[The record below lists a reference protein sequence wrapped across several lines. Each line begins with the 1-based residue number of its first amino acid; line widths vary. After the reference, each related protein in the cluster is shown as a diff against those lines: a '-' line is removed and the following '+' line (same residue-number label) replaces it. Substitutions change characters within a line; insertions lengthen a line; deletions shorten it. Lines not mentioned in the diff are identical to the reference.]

1 MDTDSNAAIRVDDLP
16 ATGRPMRIAVVTET
30 YPPEV
35 NGVSITTARL
45 VEGLLARGHRI
56 QLIRPRQRDTDP
68 PDPPQRLHEVLLR
81 GLPIPRYPH
90 LRMGMPAGRELFDR
104 WSVQRPDLVHL
115 VTEGPLGWS
124 ALRAAGRLR
133 LPVCSDFRTNFH
145 AYSRH
150 YGVGWL
156 HRPIVAYLRRFHN
169 RTLCTMVPTE
179 HLARELA
186 GHGFRRLKV
195 VARGVDTQRFDPAHR
210 SDALRAAWGCGAATR
225 VVLHVGRLA
234 PEKNLGMLAHAYE
247 AMRAAHPDLR
257 LLLVGDGPSARELR
271 ARCPDAI
278 FAGMRHGDDLAA
290 HYASADAFVFPS
302 LTETYG
308 NVVPEAMASGLPVL
322 AYDCAAASRLIV
334 HGHNGL
340 LAPTGDAGAFG
351 RLALRL
357 AGEPADGRALGA
369 RARATAETL
378 DWDRIVA
385 QVEATFE
392 AAVVAHGAAGG
403 DRATRRPDGRANPSE
418 PEGARAS
425 NP

>member
-1 MDTDSNAAIRVDDLP
+1 MDTDPDATIRVDDLP
-16 ATGRPMRIAVVTET
+16 STCRALRIAVVTET

-56 QLIRPRQRDTDP
+56 QLIRPRQREGDASDDTP
-68 PDPPQRLHEVLLR
+68 LLHEVLLR

-90 LRMGMPAGRELFDR
+90 LRMGMPAGRELIGR
-104 WSVQRPDLVHL
+104 WSVQRPDLVHI

-124 ALRAAGRLR
+124 ALRAARRLR

-156 HRPIVAYLRRFHN
+156 HRPIVSYLRRFHN

-179 HLARELA
+179 PLARELA
-186 GHGFRRLKV
+186 GHGFRRLQV
-195 VARGVDTQRFDPAHR
+195 VARGVDTRRFDPARR
-210 SDALRAAWGCGAATR
+210 SDALRAAWGCTGGTR

-234 PEKNLGMLAHAYE
+234 PEKNLATLADAYE
-247 AMRAAHPDLR
+247 AMRTAHADLR

-271 ARCPDAI
+271 ARCPEAI

-340 LAPTGDAGAFG
+340 LAPAGDARAF
-351 RLALRL
+351 RTLALRL
-357 AGEPADGRALGA
+357 AGEPGAGRALGA
-369 RARATAETL
+369 QARATAGTL

-385 QVEATFE
+385 QVETTFE
-392 AAVVAHGAAGG
+392 SAIRTHGLESAVRAATAGPG
-403 DRATRRPDGRANPSE
+403 KTHAD
-418 PEGARAS
+418 GARAS
-425 NP
+425 